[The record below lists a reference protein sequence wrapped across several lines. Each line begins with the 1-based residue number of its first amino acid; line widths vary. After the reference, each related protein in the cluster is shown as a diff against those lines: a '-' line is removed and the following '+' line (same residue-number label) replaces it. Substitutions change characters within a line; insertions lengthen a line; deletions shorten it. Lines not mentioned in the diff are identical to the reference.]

1 MFEKGYSITQIFFR
15 PIKQLEIRRK
25 YLNRIKR
32 NTHSIT
38 IDKNN
43 INKIMEDCECYREKL
58 IQHCQLHF
66 QLGYEDACDCVQDAY
81 IALYENLLRGIEIRN
96 YRAWLYQ
103 VTMNYNNKII
113 RDKLKRNESDF
124 LNNEDKD
131 FTIENNLCYNPDYAD
146 NMVKDEAIEI
156 RALKIISSLNKD
168 ERNLYIARYWKQ
180 QSFVE
185 ISKSLGLDSST
196 IRKRHAR
203 LKKKI
208 LKMIKD
214 YEKS

>member
-1 MFEKGYSITQIFFR
+1 MAFTIVE
-15 PIKQLEIRRK
+15 IKESVLSKTELKDR
-25 YLNRIKR
+25 LV
-32 NTHSIT
+32 SV
-38 IDKNN
+38 DKNN
-43 INKIMEDCECYREKL
+43 INKIMEDCEIYREKL

-66 QLGYEDACDCVQDAY
+66 QLGYEDACDCVQDTY
-81 IALYENLLRGIEIRN
+81 VALYENLLRGIKISN

-113 RDKLKRNESDF
+113 RDKLKRNEYDF

-131 FTIENNLCYNPDYAD
+131 KAIENNLYYNPDYVD
-146 NMVKDEAIEI
+146 NMVTDETIEK
-156 RALKIISSLNKD
+156 RAVKIVSSLNKD
-168 ERNLYIARYWKQ
+168 EQNLYIAHYWKQ

-196 IRKRHAR
+196 VGKRHAK

-208 LKMIKD
+208 LKMIKN

>member
-1 MFEKGYSITQIFFR
+1 MSK
-15 PIKQLEIRRK
+15 IKLTNK
-25 YLNRIKR
+25 SMLFDK
-32 NTHSIT
+32 SS
-38 IDKNN
+38 IDK
-43 INKIMEDCECYREKL
+43 IMKDCEIYRKKL

-66 QLGYEDACDCVQDAY
+66 QLSYEDACDCVQDTY
-81 IALYENLLRGIEIRN
+81 IALYENLLRGIEINN

-113 RDKLKRNESDF
+113 RDKLKRNEYDF
-124 LNNEDKD
+124 FYNEDKD
-131 FTIENNLCYNPDYAD
+131 SAIENNLYYTPDYVD
-146 NMVKDEAIEI
+146 NMITDETIEK
-156 RALKIISSLNKD
+156 RALKIVSSLDKD
-168 ERNLYIARYWKQ
+168 EQNLYIARYWKQ

-196 IRKRHAR
+196 VGKRHAK

>member
-1 MFEKGYSITQIFFR
+1 MAFTIVA
-15 PIKQLEIRRK
+15 IKESVLSKTELK
-25 YLNRIKR
+25 DNLVPV
-32 NTHSIT
+32 
-38 IDKNN
+38 DKNN
-43 INKIMEDCECYREKL
+43 INKIMEDCEIYREKV

-66 QLGYEDACDCVQDAY
+66 QLGYEDACDCVQDTY
-81 IALYENLLRGIEIRN
+81 VALYENLLRGIKISN

-113 RDKLKRNESDF
+113 RDKLKRNEYDF

-131 FTIENNLCYNPDYAD
+131 KAIENNLYYNPDYVD
-146 NMVKDEAIEI
+146 NMVTDETIEK
-156 RALKIISSLNKD
+156 RAVKIVSSLNKD
-168 ERNLYIARYWKQ
+168 EQNLYIAHYWKQ

-196 IRKRHAR
+196 VGKRHAK

>member
-1 MFEKGYSITQIFFR
+1 MAF
-15 PIKQLEIRRK
+15 
-25 YLNRIKR
+25 
-32 NTHSIT
+32 T
-38 IDKNN
+38 IVEFKESVLSKTELKDNLVSVDKNN
-43 INKIMEDCECYREKL
+43 INKIMEDCEIYREKL

-66 QLGYEDACDCVQDAY
+66 QLGYEDACDCVQDTY
-81 IALYENLLRGIEIRN
+81 VALYENLLRGIKISN

-113 RDKLKRNESDF
+113 RDKLKRNEYDF

-131 FTIENNLCYNPDYAD
+131 KAIENNLYYNPDYVD
-146 NMVKDEAIEI
+146 NMVTDETIEK
-156 RALKIISSLNKD
+156 RAVKIVSSLNKD
-168 ERNLYIARYWKQ
+168 EQNLYIAHYWKQ

-196 IRKRHAR
+196 VGKRHAK

>member
-1 MFEKGYSITQIFFR
+1 MSKTELKD
-15 PIKQLEIRRK
+15 PLVPV
-25 YLNRIKR
+25 
-32 NTHSIT
+32 
-38 IDKNN
+38 DKNN
-43 INKIMEDCECYREKL
+43 INKIMEDCEIYREKL

-66 QLGYEDACDCVQDAY
+66 QLGYEDACDCVQDTY
-81 IALYENLLRGIEIRN
+81 VALYENLLKGIKISN

-113 RDKLKRNESDF
+113 RDKLKRNEYDF

-131 FTIENNLCYNPDYAD
+131 KAIENNLYYNPDYVD
-146 NMVKDEAIEI
+146 NMVTDETIEK
-156 RALKIISSLNKD
+156 RAVKIVSSLNKD
-168 ERNLYIARYWKQ
+168 EQNLYIAHYWKQ

-196 IRKRHAR
+196 VGKRHAK

>member
-1 MFEKGYSITQIFFR
+1 MSKAKLKDYVV
-15 PIKQLEIRRK
+15 PV
-25 YLNRIKR
+25 
-32 NTHSIT
+32 
-38 IDKNN
+38 DKNN
-43 INKIMEDCECYREKL
+43 INKIMEDCENYREKL

-66 QLGYEDACDCVQDAY
+66 QLSYEDACDCVQDTY
-81 IALYENLLRGIEIRN
+81 IALYENLLRGIEISN

-113 RDKLKRNESDF
+113 RDKLKRNEYDF
-124 LNNEDKD
+124 FNNEDKD
-131 FTIENNLCYNPDYAD
+131 AAIENNLYYNPDYVD
-146 NMVKDEAIEI
+146 NMVTEETIEK
-156 RALKIISSLNKD
+156 RAVKIVSSLNKD
-168 ERNLYIARYWKQ
+168 EQNLYIARYWKQ

-196 IRKRHAR
+196 VGKRHAK

>member
-1 MFEKGYSITQIFFR
+1 MSKTELKD
-15 PIKQLEIRRK
+15 PLVPV
-25 YLNRIKR
+25 
-32 NTHSIT
+32 
-38 IDKNN
+38 DKNN
-43 INKIMEDCECYREKL
+43 INKIMEDCEIYREKL

-66 QLGYEDACDCVQDAY
+66 QLGYEDACDCVQDTY
-81 IALYENLLRGIEIRN
+81 VALYENLLKGIKISN

-113 RDKLKRNESDF
+113 RDKLKRNEYDF
-124 LNNEDKD
+124 LNNGDKD
-131 FTIENNLCYNPDYAD
+131 KAIENNLYYNPDYVD
-146 NMVKDEAIEI
+146 NMVTDETIEK
-156 RALKIISSLNKD
+156 RAVKIVSSLNKD
-168 ERNLYIARYWKQ
+168 EQNLYIAHYWKQ

-196 IRKRHAR
+196 VGKRHAK

>member
-1 MFEKGYSITQIFFR
+1 MSKTELKD
-15 PIKQLEIRRK
+15 PLVPV
-25 YLNRIKR
+25 
-32 NTHSIT
+32 
-38 IDKNN
+38 DKNS
-43 INKIMEDCECYREKL
+43 INKIMEDCEIYREKL

-66 QLGYEDACDCVQDAY
+66 QLGYGDACDCVQDTY
-81 IALYENLLRGIEIRN
+81 VALYENLLRGIKISN

-113 RDKLKRNESDF
+113 RDKLKRNEYDF

-131 FTIENNLCYNPDYAD
+131 KAIENNLYYNPDYVD
-146 NMVKDEAIEI
+146 NMVTDETIEK
-156 RALKIISSLNKD
+156 RAVKIVSSLNKD
-168 ERNLYIARYWKQ
+168 EQNLYIAHYWKQ

-196 IRKRHAR
+196 VGKRHAK

>member
-1 MFEKGYSITQIFFR
+1 MSKTELKDNLVS
-15 PIKQLEIRRK
+15 
-25 YLNRIKR
+25 
-32 NTHSIT
+32 

-43 INKIMEDCECYREKL
+43 INKIMEDCEIYREKL

-66 QLGYEDACDCVQDAY
+66 QLGYEDACDCVQDTY
-81 IALYENLLRGIEIRN
+81 VALYENLLRGIKISN

-103 VTMNYNNKII
+103 VTINYNNKII
-113 RDKLKRNESDF
+113 RNKLKRNEYDF

-131 FTIENNLCYNPDYAD
+131 KAIENNLYYNPDYVD
-146 NMVKDEAIEI
+146 NMVTDETIEK
-156 RALKIISSLNKD
+156 RAVKIVSSLNKD
-168 ERNLYIARYWKQ
+168 EQNLYIAHYWKQ

-196 IRKRHAR
+196 VGKRHAK

>member
-1 MFEKGYSITQIFFR
+1 MSKTELKDNFV
-15 PIKQLEIRRK
+15 PV
-25 YLNRIKR
+25 
-32 NTHSIT
+32 
-38 IDKNN
+38 DKNN
-43 INKIMEDCECYREKL
+43 INKIMEDCEIYREKL

-66 QLGYEDACDCVQDAY
+66 QLGYEDACDCVQDTY
-81 IALYENLLRGIEIRN
+81 VALYENLLRGIKISN

-113 RDKLKRNESDF
+113 RDKLKRNEYDF

-131 FTIENNLCYNPDYAD
+131 KAIENNLYYNPDYVD
-146 NMVKDEAIEI
+146 NMVTDETIEK
-156 RALKIISSLNKD
+156 RAVKIVSSLNKD
-168 ERNLYIARYWKQ
+168 EQNLYIAHYWKQ

-196 IRKRHAR
+196 VGKRHAK

>member
-1 MFEKGYSITQIFFR
+1 MSKTELKD
-15 PIKQLEIRRK
+15 PLVPV
-25 YLNRIKR
+25 
-32 NTHSIT
+32 
-38 IDKNN
+38 DKNN
-43 INKIMEDCECYREKL
+43 INKIMEDCEIYREKL
-58 IQHCQLHF
+58 IKHCQLHF
-66 QLGYEDACDCVQDAY
+66 QLGYEDACDCVQDTY
-81 IALYENLLRGIEIRN
+81 VALYENLLKGIKISN

-113 RDKLKRNESDF
+113 RDKLKRNEYDF

-131 FTIENNLCYNPDYAD
+131 KAIENNLYYNPDYVD
-146 NMVKDEAIEI
+146 NMVTDETIEK
-156 RALKIISSLNKD
+156 RAVKIVSSLNKD
-168 ERNLYIARYWKQ
+168 EQNLYIAHYWKQ

-196 IRKRHAR
+196 VGKRHAK

>member
-1 MFEKGYSITQIFFR
+1 MAFTIVA
-15 PIKQLEIRRK
+15 IKESVLSKTELK
-25 YLNRIKR
+25 DNLVPV
-32 NTHSIT
+32 
-38 IDKNN
+38 DKNN
-43 INKIMEDCECYREKL
+43 INKIMEDCEIYREKL
-58 IQHCQLHF
+58 IKHCQLHF
-66 QLGYEDACDCVQDAY
+66 QLCYEDACDCVQDTY
-81 IALYENLLRGIEIRN
+81 VALYENLLRGIKISN

-113 RDKLKRNESDF
+113 RDKLKRNEYDF

-131 FTIENNLCYNPDYAD
+131 KTIENNLYYNPDYVD
-146 NMVKDEAIEI
+146 NMVTDETIEK
-156 RALKIISSLNKD
+156 RAVKIVSSLNKD
-168 ERNLYIARYWKQ
+168 EQNLYIAHYWKQ

-196 IRKRHAR
+196 VGKRHAK

>member
-1 MFEKGYSITQIFFR
+1 MSKTELKDNLVSV
-15 PIKQLEIRRK
+15 
-25 YLNRIKR
+25 
-32 NTHSIT
+32 
-38 IDKNN
+38 DKNN
-43 INKIMEDCECYREKL
+43 INKIMEDCEIYREKL

-66 QLGYEDACDCVQDAY
+66 QLGYEDACDCVQDTY
-81 IALYENLLRGIEIRN
+81 VALYENLLRGIKISN

-113 RDKLKRNESDF
+113 RDKLKRNEYDF

-131 FTIENNLCYNPDYAD
+131 KAIENNLYYNPDYVD
-146 NMVKDEAIEI
+146 NMVTDETIEK
-156 RALKIISSLNKD
+156 RAVKIVSSLNKD
-168 ERNLYIARYWKQ
+168 EQNLYIAHYWKQ

-196 IRKRHAR
+196 VGKRHAK

-208 LKMIKD
+208 LKMIKN

>member
-1 MFEKGYSITQIFFR
+1 MAFTIVE
-15 PIKQLEIRRK
+15 IKESVLSKTELK
-25 YLNRIKR
+25 DPLVPV
-32 NTHSIT
+32 
-38 IDKNN
+38 DKNN
-43 INKIMEDCECYREKL
+43 INKIMEDCEIYREKL

-66 QLGYEDACDCVQDAY
+66 QLGYEDACDCVQDTY
-81 IALYENLLRGIEIRN
+81 VALYENLLKGIKISN

-113 RDKLKRNESDF
+113 RDKLKRNEYDF

-131 FTIENNLCYNPDYAD
+131 KAIENNLYYNPDYVD
-146 NMVKDEAIEI
+146 NMVTDETIEK
-156 RALKIISSLNKD
+156 RAVKIVSSLNKD
-168 ERNLYIARYWKQ
+168 EQNLYIAHYWKQ

-196 IRKRHAR
+196 VGKRHAK

>member
-1 MFEKGYSITQIFFR
+1 MSKTELKDNLVSV
-15 PIKQLEIRRK
+15 
-25 YLNRIKR
+25 
-32 NTHSIT
+32 
-38 IDKNN
+38 DKNN
-43 INKIMEDCECYREKL
+43 INKIMEDCEIYREKL

-66 QLGYEDACDCVQDAY
+66 QLGYEDACDCVQDTY
-81 IALYENLLRGIEIRN
+81 VALYENLLRGIKISN

-113 RDKLKRNESDF
+113 RDKLKRNEYDF

-131 FTIENNLCYNPDYAD
+131 KAIENNLYYNPDYVD
-146 NMVKDEAIEI
+146 NMVTDETIEK
-156 RALKIISSLNKD
+156 RAVKIVSSLNKD
-168 ERNLYIARYWKQ
+168 EQNLYIAHYWKQ

-196 IRKRHAR
+196 VGKRHAK

>member
-1 MFEKGYSITQIFFR
+1 MDIVLWKHFYR
-15 PIKQLEIRRK
+15 AIKQHEIRRK
-25 YLNRIKR
+25 YLNRIKLDT
-32 NTHSIT
+32 NAIP

-43 INKIMEDCECYREKL
+43 INKILEDCEGYREKL

-66 QLGYEDACDCVQDAY
+66 QLSYEDACDCVQDTY
-81 IALYENLLRGIEIRN
+81 IALYENLLRGIEISN

-113 RDKLKRNESDF
+113 RDKLKRNEYDF

-131 FTIENNLCYNPDYAD
+131 SALENNLYYNPDYVD
-146 NMVKDEAIEI
+146 NMVKDETIEKRAI
-156 RALKIISSLNKD
+156 KIVSSLNED

-196 IRKRHAR
+196 VGKRHAK

>member
-1 MFEKGYSITQIFFR
+1 MSKTELKDYVV
-15 PIKQLEIRRK
+15 PV
-25 YLNRIKR
+25 
-32 NTHSIT
+32 
-38 IDKNN
+38 DKNN
-43 INKIMEDCECYREKL
+43 INKTMEDCEIYREKL

-66 QLGYEDACDCVQDAY
+66 QLSYEDACDCVQDTY
-81 IALYENLLRGIEIRN
+81 IALYENLLRGIEISN

-113 RDKLKRNESDF
+113 RDKLKRNEYDF

-131 FTIENNLCYNPDYAD
+131 AVLENNLYYNPDYVD
-146 NMVKDEAIEI
+146 NMIKDETIEK
-156 RALKIISSLNKD
+156 RALKIVSSLNKD

-196 IRKRHAR
+196 VGKRHAK

-208 LKMIKD
+208 LKLIKD

>member
-1 MFEKGYSITQIFFR
+1 MAFTIVE
-15 PIKQLEIRRK
+15 IKESVLSKTELK
-25 YLNRIKR
+25 DNLV
-32 NTHSIT
+32 S

-43 INKIMEDCECYREKL
+43 INKIMEDCEIYREKL

-66 QLGYEDACDCVQDAY
+66 QLGYEDACDCVQDTY
-81 IALYENLLRGIEIRN
+81 VALYENLLRGIKISN

-103 VTMNYNNKII
+103 VTINYNNKII
-113 RDKLKRNESDF
+113 RNKLKRNEYDF

-131 FTIENNLCYNPDYAD
+131 KAIENNLYYNPDYVD
-146 NMVKDEAIEI
+146 NMVTDETIEK
-156 RALKIISSLNKD
+156 RAVKIVSSLNKD
-168 ERNLYIARYWKQ
+168 EQNLYIAHYWKQ

-196 IRKRHAR
+196 VGKRHAK

>member
-1 MFEKGYSITQIFFR
+1 MAFTIVA
-15 PIKQLEIRRK
+15 IKESVLSKTELK
-25 YLNRIKR
+25 DNLVPV
-32 NTHSIT
+32 
-38 IDKNN
+38 DKNN
-43 INKIMEDCECYREKL
+43 INKIMEDCEIYREKL
-58 IQHCQLHF
+58 IKHCQLHF
-66 QLGYEDACDCVQDAY
+66 QLCYEDACDCVQDTY
-81 IALYENLLRGIEIRN
+81 VALYENLLRGIKISN

-113 RDKLKRNESDF
+113 RDKLKRNEYDF
-124 LNNEDKD
+124 LNNEDKNK
-131 FTIENNLCYNPDYAD
+131 TIENNLYYNPDYVD
-146 NMVKDEAIEI
+146 NMVTDETIEK
-156 RALKIISSLNKD
+156 RAVKIVSSLNKD
-168 ERNLYIARYWKQ
+168 EQNLYIAHYWKQ

-196 IRKRHAR
+196 VGKRHAK

>member
-1 MFEKGYSITQIFFR
+1 MAF
-15 PIKQLEIRRK
+15 
-25 YLNRIKR
+25 
-32 NTHSIT
+32 T
-38 IDKNN
+38 IVEFKESVLSKTELKDPLVPVDKNN
-43 INKIMEDCECYREKL
+43 INKIMEDCEIYHEKL

-66 QLGYEDACDCVQDAY
+66 QLGYEDACDCVQDTY
-81 IALYENLLRGIEIRN
+81 VALYENLLRGIKISN

-113 RDKLKRNESDF
+113 RDKLKRNEYDF

-131 FTIENNLCYNPDYAD
+131 KAIENNLYYNPDYVD
-146 NMVKDEAIEI
+146 NMVTDETIEK
-156 RALKIISSLNKD
+156 RAVKIVSSLNKD
-168 ERNLYIARYWKQ
+168 EQNLYIAHYWKQ

-196 IRKRHAR
+196 VGKRHAK

>member
-1 MFEKGYSITQIFFR
+1 MAF
-15 PIKQLEIRRK
+15 
-25 YLNRIKR
+25 
-32 NTHSIT
+32 T
-38 IDKNN
+38 IVEFKESVLSKTELKDRLVPVDKNN
-43 INKIMEDCECYREKL
+43 INKIMEDCEIYREKL
-58 IQHCQLHF
+58 IKHCQLHF
-66 QLGYEDACDCVQDAY
+66 QLGYEDACDCVQDTY
-81 IALYENLLRGIEIRN
+81 VALYENLLRGIKISN

-113 RDKLKRNESDF
+113 RDKLKRNEYDF

-131 FTIENNLCYNPDYAD
+131 KAIENNLYYNPDYVD
-146 NMVKDEAIEI
+146 NMVTDETIEK
-156 RALKIISSLNKD
+156 RAVKIVSSLNKD
-168 ERNLYIARYWKQ
+168 EQNLYIAHYWKQ

-196 IRKRHAR
+196 VGKRHAK

>member
-1 MFEKGYSITQIFFR
+1 MAFTIVE
-15 PIKQLEIRRK
+15 IKESVLSKTELK
-25 YLNRIKR
+25 DNLV
-32 NTHSIT
+32 SV
-38 IDKNN
+38 DKNN
-43 INKIMEDCECYREKL
+43 INKIMEDCEIYREKL

-66 QLGYEDACDCVQDAY
+66 QLGYEDACDCVQDTY
-81 IALYENLLRGIEIRN
+81 VALYENLLRGIKISN

-113 RDKLKRNESDF
+113 RDKLKRNEYDF

-131 FTIENNLCYNPDYAD
+131 KAIENNLYYNPDYVD
-146 NMVKDEAIEI
+146 NMVTDEAIEK
-156 RALKIISSLNKD
+156 RAVKIVSSLNKD
-168 ERNLYIARYWKQ
+168 EQNLYIAHYWKQ

-196 IRKRHAR
+196 VGKRHAK

-208 LKMIKD
+208 LKMIKN

>member
-1 MFEKGYSITQIFFR
+1 MSK
-15 PIKQLEIRRK
+15 IKLK
-25 YLNRIKR
+25 DYVVPV
-32 NTHSIT
+32 
-38 IDKNN
+38 DKNN
-43 INKIMEDCECYREKL
+43 INKIMEDCEIYREKL

-66 QLGYEDACDCVQDAY
+66 QLSYEDACDCVQDTY
-81 IALYENLLRGIEIRN
+81 IALYENLLRGIEISN

-113 RDKLKRNESDF
+113 RDKLKRNEYDF
-124 LNNEDKD
+124 FNNEDKD
-131 FTIENNLCYNPDYAD
+131 AAIENNLYYNPDYVN
-146 NMVKDEAIEI
+146 NMVTEETIEK
-156 RALKIISSLNKD
+156 RAVKIVSSLNKD
-168 ERNLYIARYWKQ
+168 EQNLYIARYWKQ

-196 IRKRHAR
+196 IGKRHAK

>member
-1 MFEKGYSITQIFFR
+1 MSKTELKDNLVSV
-15 PIKQLEIRRK
+15 
-25 YLNRIKR
+25 
-32 NTHSIT
+32 
-38 IDKNN
+38 DKNN
-43 INKIMEDCECYREKL
+43 INKIMEDCEIYREKL

-66 QLGYEDACDCVQDAY
+66 QLGYEDACDCVQDTY
-81 IALYENLLRGIEIRN
+81 VALYENLLRGIKISN

-103 VTMNYNNKII
+103 VTMNYNKII
-113 RDKLKRNESDF
+113 RDKLKRNEYDF

-131 FTIENNLCYNPDYAD
+131 KAIENNLYYNPDYVD
-146 NMVKDEAIEI
+146 NMVTDETIEK
-156 RALKIISSLNKD
+156 RAVKIVSSLNKD
-168 ERNLYIARYWKQ
+168 EQNLYIAHYWKQ

-196 IRKRHAR
+196 VGKRHAK

-208 LKMIKD
+208 LKMIKN

>member
-1 MFEKGYSITQIFFR
+1 MAF
-15 PIKQLEIRRK
+15 
-25 YLNRIKR
+25 
-32 NTHSIT
+32 T
-38 IDKNN
+38 IVEFKESVLSKTELKDPLVPVDKNN
-43 INKIMEDCECYREKL
+43 INKIMEDCKIYREKL

-66 QLGYEDACDCVQDAY
+66 QLGYEDACDCVQDTY
-81 IALYENLLRGIEIRN
+81 VALYENLLKGIKISN

-113 RDKLKRNESDF
+113 RDKLKRNEYDF

-131 FTIENNLCYNPDYAD
+131 KAIENNLYYNPDYVD
-146 NMVKDEAIEI
+146 NMVTDETIEK
-156 RALKIISSLNKD
+156 RAVKIVSSLNKD
-168 ERNLYIARYWKQ
+168 EQNLYIAHYWKQ

-196 IRKRHAR
+196 VGKRHAK

>member
-1 MFEKGYSITQIFFR
+1 MSKA
-15 PIKQLEIRRK
+15 KLK
-25 YLNRIKR
+25 N
-32 NTHSIT
+32 HSIA
-38 IDKNN
+38 IDKNT
-43 INKIMEDCECYREKL
+43 INEIMEDCEIYREKL

-66 QLGYEDACDCVQDAY
+66 QLSYEDACDCVQDTY
-81 IALYENLLRGIEIRN
+81 IALYENLLRGIEISN

-103 VTMNYNNKII
+103 VTINYNNKII
-113 RDKLKRNESDF
+113 RDKLKRNEYDF

-131 FTIENNLCYNPDYAD
+131 SAIENNLYYNPDYAD
-146 NMVKDEAIEI
+146 NMITEEIIEK
-156 RALKIISSLNKD
+156 RALKIVSSLNKD

-196 IRKRHAR
+196 VGKRHAK

-208 LKMIKD
+208 LKLIKD

>member
-1 MFEKGYSITQIFFR
+1 MAF
-15 PIKQLEIRRK
+15 
-25 YLNRIKR
+25 
-32 NTHSIT
+32 T
-38 IDKNN
+38 IVEFKESVLSKTELKDPLVPVDKNN
-43 INKIMEDCECYREKL
+43 INKIMEDCEIYREKL

-66 QLGYEDACDCVQDAY
+66 QLGYEDACDCVQDTY
-81 IALYENLLRGIEIRN
+81 VALYENLLKGIKISN

-113 RDKLKRNESDF
+113 RDKLKRNEYDF

-131 FTIENNLCYNPDYAD
+131 KAIENNLYYNPDYVD
-146 NMVKDEAIEI
+146 NMVTDETIEK
-156 RALKIISSLNKD
+156 RAVKIVSSLNKD
-168 ERNLYIARYWKQ
+168 EQNLYIAHYWKQ

-196 IRKRHAR
+196 VGKRHAK

>member
-1 MFEKGYSITQIFFR
+1 MAFTIVA
-15 PIKQLEIRRK
+15 IKESVLSKTELK
-25 YLNRIKR
+25 DNLVPV
-32 NTHSIT
+32 
-38 IDKNN
+38 DKNN
-43 INKIMEDCECYREKL
+43 INKIMEDCEIYREKL

-66 QLGYEDACDCVQDAY
+66 QLGYEDACDCVQDTY
-81 IALYENLLRGIEIRN
+81 VALYENLLRGIKISN

-113 RDKLKRNESDF
+113 RDKLKRNEYDF

-131 FTIENNLCYNPDYAD
+131 KAIENNLYYNPDYVD
-146 NMVKDEAIEI
+146 NMVTDETIEK
-156 RALKIISSLNKD
+156 RAVKIVSSLNKD
-168 ERNLYIARYWKQ
+168 EQNLYIAHYWKQ

-196 IRKRHAR
+196 VGKRHAK

>member
-1 MFEKGYSITQIFFR
+1 MAFTIVE
-15 PIKQLEIRRK
+15 IKESVLSKTELK
-25 YLNRIKR
+25 DNLV
-32 NTHSIT
+32 SV
-38 IDKNN
+38 DKNN
-43 INKIMEDCECYREKL
+43 INKIMEDCEIYREKL

-66 QLGYEDACDCVQDAY
+66 QLGYEDACDCVQDTY
-81 IALYENLLRGIEIRN
+81 VALYENLLRGIKISN

-113 RDKLKRNESDF
+113 RDKLKRNEYDF

-131 FTIENNLCYNPDYAD
+131 KAIENNLYYNPDYVD
-146 NMVKDEAIEI
+146 NMVTDETIEK
-156 RALKIISSLNKD
+156 RAVKIVSSLNKD
-168 ERNLYIARYWKQ
+168 EQNLYVAHYWKQ

-196 IRKRHAR
+196 VGKRHAK

>member
-1 MFEKGYSITQIFFR
+1 MAFTIVE
-15 PIKQLEIRRK
+15 IKESVLSKTELK
-25 YLNRIKR
+25 DNLV
-32 NTHSIT
+32 SV
-38 IDKNN
+38 DKNN
-43 INKIMEDCECYREKL
+43 INKIMEDCEIYREKL

-66 QLGYEDACDCVQDAY
+66 QLGYEDACDCVQDTY
-81 IALYENLLRGIEIRN
+81 VALYENLLKGIKISN

-113 RDKLKRNESDF
+113 RDKLKRNEYDF

-131 FTIENNLCYNPDYAD
+131 KAIENNLYYNPDYVD
-146 NMVKDEAIEI
+146 NMVTDETIEK
-156 RALKIISSLNKD
+156 RAVKIVSSLNKD
-168 ERNLYIARYWKQ
+168 EQNLYIAHYWKQ

-196 IRKRHAR
+196 VGKRHAK

>member
-1 MFEKGYSITQIFFR
+1 MSKTELKDNLV
-15 PIKQLEIRRK
+15 PV
-25 YLNRIKR
+25 
-32 NTHSIT
+32 
-38 IDKNN
+38 DKNN
-43 INKIMEDCECYREKL
+43 INKIMEDCEIYREKL

-66 QLGYEDACDCVQDAY
+66 QLGYEDACDCVQDTY
-81 IALYENLLRGIEIRN
+81 VALYENLLRGIKISN

-113 RDKLKRNESDF
+113 RDKLKRNEYDF

-131 FTIENNLCYNPDYAD
+131 KAIENNLYYNPDYVD
-146 NMVKDEAIEI
+146 NMVTDETIEK
-156 RALKIISSLNKD
+156 RAVKIVSSLNKD
-168 ERNLYIARYWKQ
+168 EQNLYIAHYWKQ

-196 IRKRHAR
+196 VGKRHAK

>member
-1 MFEKGYSITQIFFR
+1 MAFTIVE
-15 PIKQLEIRRK
+15 IKESVLSKTELK
-25 YLNRIKR
+25 DNLV
-32 NTHSIT
+32 SV
-38 IDKNN
+38 DKNN
-43 INKIMEDCECYREKL
+43 INKIMEDCEIYREKL

-66 QLGYEDACDCVQDAY
+66 QLGYEDACDCVQDTY
-81 IALYENLLRGIEIRN
+81 VALYENLLRGIKISN

-113 RDKLKRNESDF
+113 RDKLKRNEYDF

-131 FTIENNLCYNPDYAD
+131 KAIENNLYYNPDYVD
-146 NMVKDEAIEI
+146 NMVTDETIEK
-156 RALKIISSLNKD
+156 RAVKIVSSLNKD
-168 ERNLYIARYWKQ
+168 EQNLYIAHYWKQ

-196 IRKRHAR
+196 VGKRHAK

-208 LKMIKD
+208 LKMIKN

>member
-1 MFEKGYSITQIFFR
+1 MSKTELKD
-15 PIKQLEIRRK
+15 PLVPV
-25 YLNRIKR
+25 
-32 NTHSIT
+32 
-38 IDKNN
+38 DKNN
-43 INKIMEDCECYREKL
+43 INKIMEDCEIYREKL

-66 QLGYEDACDCVQDAY
+66 QLGYEDACDCVQDTY
-81 IALYENLLRGIEIRN
+81 VALYENLLRGIKISN

-113 RDKLKRNESDF
+113 RDKLKRNEYDF

-131 FTIENNLCYNPDYAD
+131 KAIENNLYYNPDYVD
-146 NMVKDEAIEI
+146 NMVTDETIEK
-156 RALKIISSLNKD
+156 RAVKIVSSLNKD
-168 ERNLYIARYWKQ
+168 EQNLYIAHYWKQ

-196 IRKRHAR
+196 VGKRHAK

>member
-1 MFEKGYSITQIFFR
+1 MSKTELKDNLVSV
-15 PIKQLEIRRK
+15 
-25 YLNRIKR
+25 
-32 NTHSIT
+32 
-38 IDKNN
+38 DKNN
-43 INKIMEDCECYREKL
+43 INKIMEDCEIYREKL

-66 QLGYEDACDCVQDAY
+66 QLGYEDACDCVQDTY
-81 IALYENLLRGIEIRN
+81 VALYENLLRGIKISN

-113 RDKLKRNESDF
+113 RDKLKRNEYDF

-131 FTIENNLCYNPDYAD
+131 KAIENNLYYNPDYVD
-146 NMVKDEAIEI
+146 NMVTDETIEK
-156 RALKIISSLNKD
+156 RAVKIVSSLNKD
-168 ERNLYIARYWKQ
+168 EQNLYVAHYWKQ

-196 IRKRHAR
+196 VGKRHAK